1 MTHHT
6 MPRLAL
12 ALLGRFVPDSDA
24 LAGDLIEEFQRGESR
39 TWLWLQVAA
48 AIATSLLKKSHA
60 IRPLRLVEVQ
70 PADAQERSTRLHRDR
85 SVNLSASPLPGVG
98 GLGLVSLAMF
108 VTCAVPHAWWVF
120 FASALAGVSLGVVMI
135 AMRPPSRGPRLT
147 IRPEAAAR

>member
-12 ALLGRFVPDSDA
+12 ALLGRFVPESDA
-24 LAGDLIEEFQRGESR
+24 LAGDLIEEFQRGKSR

-48 AIATSLLKKSHA
+48 AIATSLLKRSRT

-70 PADAQERSTRLHRDR
+70 PADALERSTRRYRDR
-85 SVNLSASPLPGVG
+85 SVNLGASPLPGVG

-108 VTCAVPHAWWVF
+108 VTCAAPHAWWLF
-120 FASALAGVSLGVVMI
+120 LASALAGVSLGVVMI
-135 AMRPPSRGPRLT
+135 AMRPPSPGPPLT